1 MARISDK
8 HENYNTASSCADVYA
23 CKLEDIH
30 TGRKPQLLK
39 GKTYIRRTFMP

>member
-8 HENYNTASSCADVYA
+8 HENYNTASPCADVYA

-30 TGRKPQLLK
+30 TGRNPQLVK
-39 GKTYIRRTFMP
+39 EKKI